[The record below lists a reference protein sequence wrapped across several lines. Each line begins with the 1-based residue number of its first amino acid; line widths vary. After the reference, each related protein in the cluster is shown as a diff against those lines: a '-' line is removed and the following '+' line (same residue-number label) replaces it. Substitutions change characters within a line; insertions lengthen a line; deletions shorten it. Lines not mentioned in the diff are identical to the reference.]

1 MYCHDK
7 AAQQSKPQIV
17 HCLSER
23 IRNAVLSE
31 SSHDISDVCR
41 AQVNFELL
49 SESEDVRLR
58 PEIIRACAL
67 DIKVHCGETKP
78 GNKTLFLKFL
88 KIYVGAGR
96 IEECLKEKKDDLS
109 NKCAGVLFEVRFYF
123 LTSLI

>member
-1 MYCHDK
+1 MITVDLGCKKDIQMYCHNQ
-7 AAQQSKPQIV
+7 AQQQSKPQIV

-67 DIKVHCGETKP
+67 DIKVHCNDVKP
-78 GNKTLFLKFL
+78 GSCYEVKIALNLFVRSWQNRGVFE
-88 KIYVGAGR
+88 R
-96 IEECLKEKKDDLS
+96 KE
-109 NKCAGVLFEVRFYF
+109 R
-123 LTSLI
+123 